1 MGFGLGITVNSFT
14 VVDATQ
20 ITASITVSGSATA
33 GARDVS
39 VTNAAGTATL
49 AGGFTVNQAPPTIS
63 SVSPKQGLQGQTLS
77 VTVWG
82 GYFTGAS
89 AVSFG
94 PDTVVNSYM
103 VNNSGQITASITI
116 GGSAAPGLRSVTV
129 TTAAGTATLP
139 NGFTVV
145 GLPAVISISPSQAAQ
160 GETVSVTITG
170 TSFLGATAVSFGPGI
185 TVNSFTVDSD
195 TQITASI
202 TVSDSAA
209 AGAIE
214 VSVTTPAGAGSL
226 AGGFTVAVPSPDT
239 GAVTPESGAQGAS
252 FEVVI
257 TGAGFTGATDVS
269 FGEGVTVESFT
280 VDSPTQITARVRVA
294 PNAAPGTRDVSVV
307 TPDGTVTLSDVFEVQ
322 TEAGSGGGGV
332 PAFVWVLIGL
342 IAAAGILLLGFLI
355 KRRKKQEVAG

>member
-1 MGFGLGITVNSFT
+1 M
-14 VVDATQ
+14 
-20 ITASITVSGSATA
+20 
-33 GARDVS
+33 
-39 VTNAAGTATL
+39 
-49 AGGFTVNQAPPTIS
+49 
-63 SVSPKQGLQGQTLS
+63 
-77 VTVWG
+77 
-82 GYFTGAS
+82 
-89 AVSFG
+89 
-94 PDTVVNSYM
+94 
-103 VNNSGQITASITI
+103 
-116 GGSAAPGLRSVTV
+116 

-145 GLPAVISISPSQAAQ
+145 GLPAVISHQPGPGGSRRDGQRHHYGHQFP
-160 GETVSVTITG
+160 
-170 TSFLGATAVSFGPGI
+170 GATAVSFGPGI

-280 VDSPTQITARVRVA
+280 VDSPNADHRPGKGGPQRCAGHEGRVGRHA
-294 PNAAPGTRDVSVV
+294 
-307 TPDGTVTLSDVFEVQ
+307 
-322 TEAGSGGGGV
+322 
-332 PAFVWVLIGL
+332 
-342 IAAAGILLLGFLI
+342 
-355 KRRKKQEVAG
+355 